1 MPLYTPVNTVMLTE
15 IPARPQQEVL
25 FLPIH
30 QSHAL
35 PWTGPNKSSQIQ
47 TEADQSQLF
56 HLGKSDLKWCH
67 FLRKYRSCTCLVVKK
82 KKKKGYYVQRV
93 LMLLE
98 YKCSY
103 AEMQTRR
110 SSQRAVEKTAS
121 SRAFQDCADSLES
134 SRDAERARAAPVK
147 TAHKQRC
154 AHWVHPAENFLAINK
169 ELLEVHFVLW
179 QNSRTAC

>member
-1 MPLYTPVNTVMLTE
+1 MKEEEKNSPMPLYTPVNTVMLTE

-82 KKKKGYYVQRV
+82 KKKKAIMCSGFLCCWSTSVVMQKCRLVDHLSVLWRRQPALEPFRIVQTPW
-93 LMLLE
+93 
-98 YKCSY
+98 KA
-103 AEMQTRR
+103 AEM
-110 SSQRAVEKTAS
+110 
-121 SRAFQDCADSLES
+121 L
-134 SRDAERARAAPVK
+134 
-147 TAHKQRC
+147 
-154 AHWVHPAENFLAINK
+154 K
-169 ELLEVHFVLW
+169 EPEQL
-179 QNSRTAC
+179 Q